1 MRSVSHV
8 RKLHQNTALQEEEDL
23 DIDMNFP
30 LTHGDPLQAEN
41 QCVRKS
47 VRVRRA
53 PAHLNDYQL

>member
-1 MRSVSHV
+1 MYPMYAA
-8 RKLHQNTALQEEEDL
+8 ALQEEDDL
-23 DIDMNFP
+23 DIDANFP
-30 LTHGDPLQAEN
+30 LNHGDPLQAEN